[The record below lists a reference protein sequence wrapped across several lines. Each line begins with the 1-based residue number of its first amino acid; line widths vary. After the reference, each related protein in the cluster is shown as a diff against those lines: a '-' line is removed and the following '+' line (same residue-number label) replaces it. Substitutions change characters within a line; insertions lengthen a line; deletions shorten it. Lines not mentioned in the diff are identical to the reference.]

1 MDALNAAIRIV
12 NLLQEQRT
20 TGELI
25 NQCHDI
31 VRAAII
37 ADRERRSLEPSEN

>member
-12 NLLQEQRT
+12 NLLQAQPT
-20 TGELI
+20 TPELI
-25 NQCHDI
+25 NQCYDI
-31 VRAAII
+31 VRAAIL